1 MAAATGTILTII
13 TTTMMA
19 AVAGSGDGGGCG
31 SNGNCTNN
39 KNVGD
44 SNINRMTAGDNN
56 DGR

>member
-1 MAAATGTILTII
+1 
-13 TTTMMA
+13 MMA
-19 AVAGSGDGGGCG
+19 AVAGSGDGSGCG

-56 DGR
+56 DGSR